1 MAMVS
6 VALTGGIA
14 SGKSTF
20 GKFLARL
27 GAQVVD
33 ADELVHRLHE
43 PGGKGALTV
52 AHLFGPDFLHPDGST
67 NRPRLGQMLFADP
80 QARKALE
87 TAIHPLVRSEL
98 LAWKNGITATSPS
111 LCIAQ
116 IPLLFETGWQSDWD
130 TTATVE
136 TTPESQRERLIGRG
150 FSPEQAHARIAAQ
163 LSATERIERAR
174 FVIRNDA
181 GLDHLQQLAALF
193 YQRMTAH

>member
-116 IPLLFETGWQSDWD
+116 IPLLFETGF
-130 TTATVE
+130 
-136 TTPESQRERLIGRG
+136 PESQRERLIGRG

-163 LSATERIERAR
+163 FSATERIERAR